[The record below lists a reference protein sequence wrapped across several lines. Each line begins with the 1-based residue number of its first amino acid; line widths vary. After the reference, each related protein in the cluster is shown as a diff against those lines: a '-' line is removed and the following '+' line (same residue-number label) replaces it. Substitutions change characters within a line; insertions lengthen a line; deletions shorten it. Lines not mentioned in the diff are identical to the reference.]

1 MTLSRRA
8 RFFRKRI
15 TKFELTDDAP
25 IEQRRAA
32 MDRLDALPRP
42 RKVTYTN
49 TIVGGI
55 PAIVATPTQ
64 STPQRDILYIH
75 GGGYS
80 VGSPKSHISMCARL
94 AKRAAAT
101 VTVIDYRLAPEHLYP
116 AAIDDCVAAYR
127 AIIAAT
133 DPALLTI
140 AGDSAGGGATL
151 ATLSALKAAGDPLPG
166 AVYLLSPWTD
176 LTASGESVVT
186 RAAFDPMFDG
196 EGLLKAAAVYA
207 GATPL
212 DHPGVSPLF
221 ADPTGFPPTLIQ
233 TGMDEILLS
242 DSTRLAERLEAA
254 GVDVRLDLRD
264 GLWHVY
270 PILAGYMP
278 EATELQYSSAHV
290 RLRRRRPRL
299 LRRRRIRHERPK
311 VRRARLLHVG
321 RGCPGSARPHHRV
334 QAR

>member
-8 RFFRKRI
+8 RFFRTRI
-15 TKFELTDDAP
+15 GKFEMGDDVP

-32 MDRLDALPRP
+32 MDKLDTIPRP
-42 RKVTYTN
+42 RKVSYVDTV
-49 TIVGGI
+49 VGGV
-55 PAIVATPTQ
+55 PAIVATPTEVA
-64 STPQRDILYIH
+64 PDRHILYIH
-75 GGGYS
+75 GGAYV
-80 VGSPKSHISMCARL
+80 VGSPKSHIAMCARL

-101 VTVIDYRLAPEHLYP
+101 VTVIDYRLAPEHVFP

-127 AIIAAT
+127 AIVADV
-133 DPALLTI
+133 DPSLVTI

-151 ATLSALKAAGDPLPG
+151 ATLGVLKAAGDPLPG
-166 AVYLLSPWTD
+166 AVYVLSPWTD
-176 LTASGESVVT
+176 LTASGESIVT
-186 RAAFDPMFDG
+186 RVDHDPMFDG
-196 EGLLKAAAVYA
+196 DGLIEAATTYA

-221 ADPTGFPPTLIQ
+221 ADPSGYPPTLIQ

-242 DSTRLAERLEAA
+242 DSTRLAERYEAA

-278 EATELQYSSAHV
+278 EATDALVRAAVFISEMTPAPVPLPAKPTVSA
-290 RLRRRRPRL
+290 
-299 LRRRRIRHERPK
+299 
-311 VRRARLLHVG
+311 
-321 RGCPGSARPHHRV
+321 
-334 QAR
+334 